1 MIFGSGRKKWVGKT
15 ILLLVHLGFGRGKI
29 KSIFSKMWLKFVG
42 CEPVELEYHGIKLRL
57 IPAGNNI
64 ESKILFGSR
73 LREEKEL
80 QHIKAKIVNGV
91 FFDIGA
97 NIGYYSL
104 MAAKYGASRTVA
116 FEPNP
121 ELAKRCRLNVE
132 LNQFSDRIELVEA
145 ALGERNGT
153 VNLKLDD
160 VDLGSSSIVSDVR
173 GAREIVVPIVTLREV
188 VTKMD
193 VTRIDVLKIDVE
205 GMEDRILKPFFL
217 TAQKSILPKMVIIE
231 DSSKSDWNWDILDW
245 MLLNDYTV
253 ESHSRGNLILAR
265 Q

>member
-1 MIFGSGRKKWVGKT
+1 MIFDSVRKKWLGRT
-15 ILLLVHLGFGRGKI
+15 ILFLVYLGFGRGTTKG
-29 KSIFSKMWLKFVG
+29 IFSKIWLKFIG
-42 CEPVELEYHGIKLRL
+42 YEPVDVKYHGIKLRL
-57 IPAGNNI
+57 IPAGNTI

-73 LREEKEL
+73 LREEEEL
-80 QHIKAKIVNGV
+80 QHIKAKIVDGV

-104 MAAKYGASRTVA
+104 MAAKYGASRIVA

-121 ELAKRCRLNVE
+121 ELAKRCRLNIE
-132 LNQFSDRIELVEA
+132 LNQLSDRIELLEV
-145 ALGERNGT
+145 ALGEKNGT

-173 GAREIVVPIVTLREV
+173 GAIEIAVPIVTLSEV

-193 VTRIDVLKIDVE
+193 MPQIDVLKIDVE

-231 DSSKSDWNWDILDW
+231 DSRKSDWNCDIIDW
-245 MLLNDYTV
+245 MLLNDYII
-253 ESHSRGNLILAR
+253 ESHSRSNLILVR